1 MTFKPTG
8 ERVLIEI
15 TEVEKKTA
23 GGIIIPDTK
32 GKEKSNQGKIVALG
46 SGDKMGSVF
55 TLGQTVAFTKCY
67 EIKVEDKDY
76 AVVNCEDILGI
87 F

>member
-8 ERVLIEI
+8 ARVLIEVV
-15 TEVEKKTA
+15 EVEKMTA
-23 GGIIIPDTK
+23 GGILIPETK

-46 SGDKMGSVF
+46 SGSDMGTVF
-55 TLGQTVAFTKCY
+55 TVGQTVAFTKCY

-76 AVVNCEDILGI
+76 AVVNSEDILGI